1 MYFSIISAQETLDKI
16 ISFMNEG
23 QAPSGL
29 KRFLPQRKYGYVT
42 PHVQINNE
50 WKARIKFSEFYV
62 TYFVLS

>member
-1 MYFSIISAQETLDKI
+1 MYFFIISAQETLDKI

-23 QAPSGL
+23 QAPLGL

-50 WKARIKFSEFYV
+50 
-62 TYFVLS
+62 